1 MLCAASHTQLS
12 RTHVPHVLNLQG
24 ALSKHIS
31 EKHVTVNTPST
42 WLTAKCRAAAQHIHT
57 AMHAS
62 VRGLLR
68 AAEVGDLCV
77 ED

>member
-12 RTHVPHVLNLQG
+12 RAHVPHVLNLRG
-24 ALSKHIS
+24 ALSKRIS
-31 EKHVTVNTPST
+31 EKQVKANTPSIR
-42 WLTAKCRAAAQHIHT
+42 LTAKCRAAAQHIHT

-62 VRGLLR
+62 VCGLPR
-68 AAEVGDLCV
+68 AAEGGDLCV